1 MSLDQTIL
9 NEINEKLTRI
19 EKKLN
24 IVPYLETTI
33 TDFDNSIESFQDFAK
48 NNLKLEEIT
57 IKNYCSI
64 ILKFL
69 NHSKGIINQ
78 NTVKQFFDSNTS
90 DSSKSNHLKALRKYT
105 RDFLKLG
112 NWIEDFKF
120 ETNLKIKI
128 KNIPTD
134 YQLIQFYNLLPNEQT
149 KLIFLFLHN
158 SGLRIGEILKLRVK
172 NVDTISCAIDAT
184 NIHEGETKHSWIS
197 FITSQTMQFFEDHII
212 SNFDE
217 DDEKHLE
224 LLSFLVTKK
233 TVQQSFKDASDQLG
247 FSINPHL
254 LRTVFADRCTKSN
267 IKDKYIDA
275 FCGRISKRILAKH
288 YTAYSE
294 DALYDEYQ
302 KVESLLTLE
311 I

>member
-1 MSLDQTIL
+1 MSTEFNLL
-9 NEINEKLTRI
+9 YEINEKLSRI

-24 IVPYLETTI
+24 IVPDLDITI
-33 TDFDNSIESFQDFAK
+33 TDFDDSIGQFKYFAK
-48 NNLKLEEIT
+48 NGLKLEQIT
-57 IKNYCSI
+57 ITSYSQI

-69 NHSKGIINQ
+69 NHSKGIINPD
-78 NTVKQFFDSNTS
+78 TVKQFFDSNTS
-90 DSSKSNHLKALRKYT
+90 DSSKSNYLKALRKYT

-120 ETNLKIKI
+120 ENNSKLKI

-134 YQLIQFYNLLPNEQT
+134 YQLVQFYNLLPNVQT

-158 SGLRIGEILKLRVK
+158 SGLRIGEILKLKVK
-172 NVDTISCAIDAT
+172 NVSTISNSIDAT

-197 FITSQTMQFFEDHII
+197 FITVQTMTHFEDHII
-212 SNFDE
+212 DNFDE
-217 DDEKHLE
+217 DDPKHSE
-224 LLSFLVTKK
+224 LLLFSVPKRTL
-233 TVQQSFKDASDQLG
+233 QQAFKDASEQLG
-247 FSINPHL
+247 FHINPHL
-254 LRTVFADRCTKSN
+254 LRTVFADRCTKAG

-275 FCGRISKRILAKH
+275 FCGRISQGILAKH

-302 KVESLLTLE
+302 KVESLLNLE

>member
-1 MSLDQTIL
+1 MSVELNLL
-9 NEINEKLTRI
+9 NEINEKLSRI

-24 IVPYLETTI
+24 IVPDLEITI
-33 TDFDNSIESFQDFAK
+33 TDFDNSIEQFKDFAK
-48 NNLKLEEIT
+48 INLKLEQIT
-57 IKNYCSI
+57 ITSYSQI

-69 NHSKGIINQ
+69 NHSKGIINPD
-78 NTVKQFFDSNTS
+78 TVKQFFDSNTS

-120 ETNLKIKI
+120 ENNSKLKI

-134 YQLIQFYNLLPNEQT
+134 YQLVQFYNLLPNIQT

-158 SGLRIGEILKLRVK
+158 SGLRIGEILKLKVK
-172 NVDTISCAIDAT
+172 NVSTISNSIDAT

-197 FITSQTMQFFEDHII
+197 FITVQTMTHFEDHII
-212 SNFDE
+212 DNFDE
-217 DDEKHLE
+217 NDSKHSD
-224 LLSFLVTKK
+224 LLLFSVPKRTI
-233 TVQQSFKDASDQLG
+233 QQAFKDASEQLG
-247 FSINPHL
+247 FQINPHL
-254 LRTVFADRCTKSN
+254 LRTVFADRCTKAG

-275 FCGRISKRILAKH
+275 FCGRISRGILAKH

-294 DALYDEYQ
+294 DAMYDEYQ